1 MVPLPPPPFYPSKD
15 TGAFVS
21 RERKKILQR
30 IAAFMQIEKTTE
42 RQIIFPKSRRELPSP
57 PPARQ
62 PLRPGKRPHHGHS
75 MWAHKELPG
84 AGWAQGSTEPS
95 SSPGRARPRSHF
107 KAVV

>member
-30 IAAFMQIEKTTE
+30 IAAFMQIEKT
-42 RQIIFPKSRRELPSP
+42 RKWQIIPQKSRRELPLSCTAAP
-57 PPARQ
+57 VPQEAAR
-62 PLRPGKRPHHGHS
+62 RSHS
-75 MWAHKELPG
+75 MWAHKGLPG

-95 SSPGRARPRSHF
+95 SSPSHARPRSHF